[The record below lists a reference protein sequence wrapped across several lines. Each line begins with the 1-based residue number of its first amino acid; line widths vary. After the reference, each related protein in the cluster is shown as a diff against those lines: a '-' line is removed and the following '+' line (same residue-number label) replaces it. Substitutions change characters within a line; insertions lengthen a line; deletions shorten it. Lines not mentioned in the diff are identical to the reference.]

1 MCNPNGLCVCVQ
13 YVHLWNTTTTYTKHM
28 ATIMVA
34 IAMVTY
40 VTMCI
45 KNKKKLELRLHVP
58 FEFKELNNIGLDQ
71 C

>member
-1 MCNPNGLCVCVQ
+1 
-13 YVHLWNTTTTYTKHM
+13 M